1 MVFKYNI
8 FYTGYTGYTGYSD
21 YTGYSGYT
29 HQLLPN
35 TSNFEPFL

>member
-29 HQLLPN
+29 HQLLPK

>member
-8 FYTGYTGYTGYSD
+8 FYTGYTGYTGYTS
-21 YTGYSGYT
+21 YT

>member
-8 FYTGYTGYTGYSD
+8 FYTGYSGYNGYSD
-21 YTGYSGYT
+21 YT

-35 TSNFEPFL
+35 TSNFVPFL

>member
-21 YTGYSGYT
+21 YT